1 MRLFL
6 RSKKQISL
14 PPVPKAMEFAEL
26 CLALDAFENNVLS
39 SEVPLE
45 KVPEVNRTFRR
56 LGDWITDNWG
66 VKRDTLI
73 PNSIQG
79 EYDKMVD
86 EFKHHL
92 AISRQPK

>member
-6 RSKKQISL
+6 RSKKPISL

-26 CLALDAFENNVLS
+26 CSALDAFENNVLS
-39 SEVPLE
+39 SGVPLK
-45 KVPEVNRTFRR
+45 KVPEVNRAFRR
-56 LGDWITDNWG
+56 LEYWVRDNWG

-73 PNSIQG
+73 PNLIQG

-86 EFKHHL
+86 EFKRHL
-92 AISRQPK
+92 AINRQPK